1 MKNFEETSSILAKN
15 IINLRK
21 MRGLTQGRLSEL
33 ADIPRTTITYF
44 ESGSCN
50 PSLQNM
56 LKIAGALEVKVEEL
70 LAESVSNATLVK
82 AKNLTN
88 KQKNT
93 SNIINLLP
101 HPLTGLTLELF
112 EMPIDGSFTGIPHLK
127 GSTEYFT
134 CITGKIEVAVTGSS
148 YVLEE
153 GDVLYFQGD
162 ETHSY
167 KNLSSN
173 ESFAISAIYL
183 REN

>member
-1 MKNFEETSSILAKN
+1 
-15 IINLRK
+15 